1 MLWFARQAKCLQEM
15 QSKKCFKRLKGQA
28 TKIIKQHTF
37 HVLNRRQCCIYAQ
50 FRLWCSRQ
58 IKKKKKHGKLCLGNP

>member
-1 MLWFARQAKCLQEM
+1 MLGVSLNAVEDRNEMLWFARQAKCLQEM

-50 FRLWCSRQ
+50 FGLWCSRQ
-58 IKKKKKHGKLCLGNP
+58 I